1 MMNYSV
7 TMEAAWLVRDVRTI
21 DDAIGIAISEAGKR
35 FHPNLDFVDIEI
47 GSVACAKCGKDN
59 DAVMLVASTAL
70 VGMMLSMKV
79 FDAESSEHAARIAK
93 SVVGRALKGV
103 PLRVIEVAE
112 WSE

>member
-1 MMNYSV
+1 MHYNV

-35 FHPNLDFVDIEI
+35 FHPNLGFVDISI
-47 GSVACAKCGKDN
+47 GSVTCAKCGNDT
-59 DAVMLVASTAL
+59 DAVMLTANTAL
-70 VGMMLSMKV
+70 VGMLLSMKV

-103 PLRVIEVAE
+103 PLRVLEVVE